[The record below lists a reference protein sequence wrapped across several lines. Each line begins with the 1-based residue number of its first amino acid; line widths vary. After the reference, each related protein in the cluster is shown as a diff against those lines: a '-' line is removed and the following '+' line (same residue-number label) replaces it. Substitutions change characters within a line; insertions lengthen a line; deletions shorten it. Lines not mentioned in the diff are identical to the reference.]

1 MVLSDGAREEL
12 EQYRRKHETLV
23 LTIFF
28 SDLVGSTRL
37 QTELGNLRAAEL
49 VHRHYAL
56 MRHVLG
62 SFDGREIKTVGDS
75 MLIVFAAPSEAVK
88 FAVHA
93 ERAMRQERQAQPDT
107 PPMRAGV
114 HQGQVVLEMD
124 RQGSDV
130 VDVYGL
136 QVSTAARIMD
146 LAQGDQILLSRAVF
160 DDARAILST
169 DDFPGFPSLA
179 WRNHGPYRFK
189 GVEDSHEVCEVG
201 EEGCARLTPPPATAK
216 GWPAE
221 TAAEELGWRP
231 ASGVVVPESNWL
243 LSEKLG
249 EGAFGEVWKAFNL
262 SDKSFQVFKFC
273 FKRDRLP
280 ALKRE
285 ARLLKR
291 LRKYAH
297 PSIVEVYDVTEGERP
312 PHYLEM
318 EYVDGPALRVWLAAA
333 PP

>member
-1 MVLSDGAREEL
+1 
-12 EQYRRKHETLV
+12 
-23 LTIFF
+23 
-28 SDLVGSTRL
+28 
-37 QTELGNLRAAEL
+37 
-49 VHRHYAL
+49 
-56 MRHVLG
+56 
-62 SFDGREIKTVGDS
+62 
-75 MLIVFAAPSEAVK
+75 
-88 FAVHA
+88 
-93 ERAMRQERQAQPDT
+93 
-107 PPMRAGV
+107 MRAGI

-124 RQGSDV
+124 RRRADV

-146 LAQGDQILLSRAVF
+146 LARGDQILLSRAVF

-169 DDFPGFPSLA
+169 DDFPGFPPLA
-179 WRNHGPYRFK
+179 WRNHGLYRFK

-201 EEGCARLTPPPATAK
+201 EEGLAAWRRLRPSAK

-221 TAAEELGWRP
+221 TAVEELGWRP
-231 ASGVVVPESNWL
+231 ASGVVVPESNWQ

-291 LRKYAH
+291 LRRYAH
-297 PSIVEVYDVTEGERP
+297 PTIVEVYDVTEGERP

-318 EYVDGPALRVWLAAA
+318 EYVDGPRLRDWLAAA
-333 PP
+333 PPLTDRLEVVAQIADALDMVHAAGIFHRDIKPANILLTRREDGALRAKLSDFGLGAAQDPEFLKSISTSAGTAWWGRGTTSLRKCGTADRPPPKATSTVSA